1 MLDKSVLWLGQN
13 ADEIF
18 FLEGLQLDANGQAAL
33 KLGDQV
39 GRLGHVKRPGGDEQD
54 VIGSNHAVARV
65 DRGALD
71 DGQNVALHALA
82 GNIGTVAGFA
92 AGHLVNLIDK
102 DDSHLLG
109 ALHGH
114 AGDLVHIKKLVFF
127 LLDQVFE
134 SVGHAHLALFFL
146 LAEHASDLIHDIDVH
161 LLDALTGDDF
171 ERRHGAFTHFNIDHA
186 LIQLAFAKL
195 RAKFFTRALVLFA
208 LRCRFAFRSPRRRRR
223 RRGK

>member
-1 MLDKSVLWLGQN
+1 MSASCLLTYAASTLTFFFLRSGASN
-13 ADEIF
+13 EIF

-39 GRLGHVKRPGGDEQD
+39 GRLGHVKRPGGNEQD
-54 VIGSNHAVARV
+54 VIGSNHAVASV

-71 DGQNVALHALA
+71 DRQNVALHALA
-82 GNIGTVAGFA
+82 GNVGAVAGFS
-92 AGHLVNLIDK
+92 AGHLVNFIDK

-114 AGDLVHIKKLVFF
+114 TRDLVHIKKLVFF

-146 LAEHASDLIHDIDVH
+146 LAEHASDLIHDIDIH
-161 LLDALTGDDF
+161 LLDALPGDDF
-171 ERRHGAFTHFNIDHA
+171 ERRHGALTHFNIHHA
-186 LIQLAFAKL
+186 LVQLAFAKL
-195 RAKFFTRALVLFA
+195 
-208 LRCRFAFRSPRRRRR
+208 
-223 RRGK
+223 